1 MAYPPLTPVDATTL
15 AKVVALVDAQAKVRW
30 ATDEDRHAR
39 YGTARHF
46 VTSATDFRSTEADLR
61 DQWLRITTDTGFET
75 ALSVAWLMEHPG
87 YFAAV

>member
-1 MAYPPLTPVDATTL
+1 MAHLPLTPAAVTVL
-15 AKVVALVDAQAKVRW
+15 AKIVALVESQAKVRW
-30 ATDEDRHAR
+30 AFDEDGDIR

-46 VTSATDFRSTEADLR
+46 VVSATDFSSTDADLR
-61 DQWLRITTDTGFET
+61 DRWLRITTDTGFDA

>member
-1 MAYPPLTPVDATTL
+1 MSHPPLTPVDVTTL
-15 AKVVALVDAQAKVRW
+15 AKVVALVATQAKVRW
-30 ATDEDRHAR
+30 TTDEDGDIR

-46 VTSATDFRSTEADLR
+46 VSSATDFSSTDADLR
-61 DQWLRITTDTGFET
+61 DRWLRITTDTGFDA